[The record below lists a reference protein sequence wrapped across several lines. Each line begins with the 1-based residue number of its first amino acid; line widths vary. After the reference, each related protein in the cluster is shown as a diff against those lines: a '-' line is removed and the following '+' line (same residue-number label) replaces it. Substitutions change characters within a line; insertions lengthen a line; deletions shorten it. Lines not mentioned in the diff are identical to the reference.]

1 MSPWEAHYQDG
12 EVLKEDTHKFREIDQ
27 SKLATFRIVD
37 ADNPDRSFI
46 LQWKE
51 GRKLIHFWRNL
62 IVYANDHNKGPIHL
76 TLTCFG
82 YEEKGIKNLFVVMP
96 DGGLIITDDIDS
108 IKVEI

>member
-27 SKLATFRIVD
+27 SKLATFHIVD

-62 IVYANDHNKGPIHL
+62 IVYGTEEVRL
-76 TLTCFG
+76 RLTCFG

>member
-51 GRKLIHFWRNL
+51 GRKLIHFWRHL
-62 IVYANDHNKGPIHL
+62 IIHGVEETRI

>member
-1 MSPWEAHYQDG
+1 MELNTMTPYQMKWEAHYEDG
-12 EVLKEDTHKFREIDQ
+12 TVLKEDQNKFRDIDQ

-37 ADNPDRSFI
+37 DDRSFI

-51 GRKLIHFWRNL
+51 GRKLIHFWRHIL
-62 IVYANDHNKGPIHL
+62 YDDQKI

-82 YEEKGIKNLFVVMP
+82 YEEKGVKNLFVVMP

>member
-1 MSPWEAHYQDG
+1 MTPWEAQYIDG
-12 EVLKEDTHKFREIDQ
+12 TILKEDTHKFREIDQ
-27 SKLATFRIVD
+27 SKLATFRIVE

-51 GRKLIHFWRNL
+51 GRKLIHFWRHIL
-62 IVYANDHNKGPIHL
+62 YDDQKI

>member
-51 GRKLIHFWRNL
+51 GRKLIHFWRRIL
-62 IVYANDHNKGPIHL
+62 YEDQKI

-82 YEEKGIKNLFVVMP
+82 YEEKGTKNLFVVMP

>member
-1 MSPWEAHYQDG
+1 MTPWEAHYQDG
-12 EVLKEDTHKFREIDQ
+12 TILKEDTNKFRDIDQ

-51 GRKLIHFWRNL
+51 GRKLIHFWRHILYDNQK
-62 IVYANDHNKGPIHL
+62 I